1 MRHYNRKRFVVV
13 FTSLVCVPLGLFS
26 LVAGTVGI
34 PGVITGNRPELMGAG
49 LVLFLTPL
57 TIAATMTCCNEQSLP
72 VSVPNVVTHNVQAT
86 SSTEGGVEMVSIVHP
101 QFVLEDNANPT
112 SPDPTLPTP
121 LY

>member
-1 MRHYNRKRFVVV
+1 MRYYNRKRFVVV

-57 TIAATMTCCNEQSLP
+57 TIAATMTCYNEQSLP
-72 VSVPNVVTHNVQAT
+72 ESVPNVVTQRTGHQLDRGRRRDGVNRAPNKPRPNAT
-86 SSTEGGVEMVSIVHP
+86 DTA
-101 QFVLEDNANPT
+101 LLKAADNHR
-112 SPDPTLPTP
+112 S
-121 LY
+121 